1 MSRGECGVHLYTVTY
16 DWDPRK
22 AAANARK
29 HGIRFADAVLVLE
42 DLRAVTV
49 QDDAHGEERWVTIGM
64 DAVGRILVVVY
75 FLARRRLTHHLGSGR
90 DAGRT
95 QAVYGEHMKDEYDF
109 SKGKR
114 GAVVPVPA
122 GKTRVTIRLDSDV
135 LDWFREEIEKA
146 GGGNYQS
153 LINLA
158 LRDFVNRSKEPLE
171 KTLRR
176 VIREELR
183 EAV

>member
-1 MSRGECGVHLYTVTY
+1 
-16 DWDPRK
+16 
-22 AAANARK
+22 
-29 HGIRFADAVLVLE
+29 
-42 DLRAVTV
+42 
-49 QDDAHGEERWVTIGM
+49 
-64 DAVGRILVVVY
+64 
-75 FLARRRLTHHLGSGR
+75 
-90 DAGRT
+90 
-95 QAVYGEHMKDEYDF
+95 MKQEYDF

-135 LDWFREEIEKA
+135 LEWFRDEVEKA

-158 LRDFVNRSKEPLE
+158 LREFVGRRREPLE
-171 KTLRR
+171 NTLRR

-183 EAV
+183 RAG